1 MTDNSYIW
9 DGYGELSRQRHQIRR
24 GRRRG
29 AGPAAGKELG
39 IRTLGDMLCHYPFR
53 YIDRTRIYRIDQIA
67 EGDSALIQFRGAHH
81 RRQLCRSGAQTT
93 FHGRRERRQR
103 RGRTGLVP
111 GNQMDRKTDRSGARI
126 PDFRPPILLQGR
138 TVGGTSR
145 NRNHRESLFPQGRKR
160 SARHLLLDRAAFE
173 RPRHQRHLH
182 DRLQPLA
189 DGAGSYPRNA
199 ARPNADPVRPAVAA
213 RCALQ
218 HPFPAIARTAAAGA
232 IPAEVRRAT
241 RHSTGYPVTPHGPP
255 VEKQRIPLPQ
265 SGRRIQYL
273 LQHQAAVPADRGAEA
288 RGQGDPAGHDLR
300 LPDEPPAAR
309 RRGQRQDPRGVDV
322 HAAGRR

>member
-1 MTDNSYIW
+1 MANYLANDIKFVA
-9 DGYGELSRQRHQIRR
+9 GVGEARARLLE
-24 GRRRG
+24 
-29 AGPAAGKELG
+29 KLG

-53 YIDRTRIYRIDQIA
+53 YIDRTRIYRSDQIA
-67 EGDSALIQFRGAHH
+67 EGDSALIQFRGASQASAMPE
-81 RRQLCRSGAQTT
+81 RAQTT

-189 DGAGSYPRNA
+189 DGAGPYPRNA
-199 ARPNADPVRPAVAA
+199 ARPNADPVRSAVAA

-218 HPFPAIARTAAAGA
+218 HPFSAIARTAAAGT

-241 RHSTGYPVTPHGPP
+241 RHSTGYPIAPHCPP
-255 VEKQRIPLPQ
+255 VENNGFLFPKWEAYSIPSSTPGCR
-265 SGRRIQYL
+265 SR
-273 LQHQAAVPADRGAEA
+273 
-288 RGQGDPAGHDLR
+288 
-300 LPDEPPAAR
+300 
-309 RRGQRQDPRGVDV
+309 
-322 HAAGRR
+322 